1 MQRLPKGLLF
11 FGLAC
16 AIPARAFADDVKSAD
31 DKFAAAS
38 KLREQGKNEAAC
50 AMFQASLALNPNAIG
65 TILNV
70 ARCAEEA
77 NHVAT
82 AIHYFSDAQSR
93 AREQG
98 LGPQLAAAEDH
109 LAKLTPRAS
118 HLALAFFEALTPD
131 AKVIVQDRVVELS
144 ATSDVLV
151 DAGPVKIVV
160 SEPGRVSYTTTITV
174 AESAHQALAVP
185 ALGFPVT
192 VRNTRR
198 TVGKILVGAAGVT
211 FATSVVVGAIGH
223 SRWSDATK
231 NCLKDAM
238 TGALSCPQA
247 DYNNAR
253 SGLTLGNVGTGFAV
267 ASGIIVVAGAALW
280 LLSPNPAIHEHPVAL
295 VPLLSP
301 TEAGLAAITRF

>member
-1 MQRLPKGLLF
+1 MQRLTKGLLF
-11 FGLAC
+11 VGLAC
-16 AIPARAFADDVKSAD
+16 ALPARAYADDVKTAD
-31 DKFAAAS
+31 DKFAAAA
-38 KLREQGKNEAAC
+38 KLREAGENDAAC
-50 AMFQASLALNPNAIG
+50 AMFDESLALNPNAIG

-98 LGPQLAAAEDH
+98 LGPQLAAAEEH

-118 HLALAFFEALTPD
+118 HLAIAFSEALTTD
-131 AKVIVQDRVVELS
+131 AKVVVQGRIVELS
-144 ATSDVLV
+144 ATGDVLV
-151 DAGPVKIVV
+151 DAGPVKVVV
-160 SEPGRVSYTTTITV
+160 SEPGRVSYTTTLTV
-174 AESAHQALAVP
+174 AEASHRALAIP

-211 FATSVVVGAIGH
+211 FATGVVVAAIGH

-231 NCLKDAM
+231 NCPKDELG
-238 TGALSCPQA
+238 TLSCPQA
-247 DYNNAR
+247 DYDTAK
-253 SGLTLGNVGTGFAV
+253 SGITLGNVGTGFAV
-267 ASGIIVVAGAALW
+267 ASGVIVVAGAALW
-280 LLSPNPAIHEHPVAL
+280 LLSPNPTLHEHPIAL